1 MSKAKKIVLNTAA
14 SYGRALLAMFVGV
27 FSSRWLLMGLGEVDL
42 GLMNLV
48 GGLIGVVVII
58 ETVMHVAVARFYAFA
73 IGQASKMDGVAGRDE
88 IQRWFN
94 VVFLIYAVL
103 PAVVLAAGYP
113 LGVHAISNWLTIPS
127 ERMEACIYMFRC
139 SIFMTFAGMLAVPYV
154 AMYKASQ
161 NIVELSLFDVART
174 VINFF
179 FTLSL
184 LYVMCDKLKYAATF
198 SMTVSAVMLIV
209 QMCRAKKLF
218 PECKVRFSYLW
229 DYDRIKR
236 LFAYF
241 FWEVF
246 SCTGNM
252 TREKAPAFIL
262 NKCYGPSMNAA
273 WAVASTMSAQA
284 MSLSASLTGALLP
297 AVTTE
302 EGAGNHDGMV
312 KLAFRTCKFSALLI
326 LVFSIPLIAE
336 MDEVLKLWLVAP
348 PTNAAGF
355 CMCILIAYV
364 IDKLGV
370 GHHVAI
376 SAKGK
381 IGLYHSVVG
390 TTYLM
395 SVPIALLL
403 LSLGCGAFSSAFM
416 FIVCFSLITVE
427 RIIFAR
433 YLVDMPVMTYV
444 KDTLMPLAIF
454 TVSAGVAAAL
464 VVFFMPPSFFRIVV
478 TTAASL
484 IVMTAVGWGLVLDS
498 EERVFALSALQKM
511 YSKFGLN
518 R

>member
-1 MSKAKKIVLNTAA
+1 
-14 SYGRALLAMFVGV
+14 
-27 FSSRWLLMGLGEVDL
+27 
-42 GLMNLV
+42 
-48 GGLIGVVVII
+48 
-58 ETVMHVAVARFYAFA
+58 
-73 IGQASKMDGVAGRDE
+73 
-88 IQRWFN
+88 
-94 VVFLIYAVL
+94 
-103 PAVVLAAGYP
+103 
-113 LGVHAISNWLTIPS
+113 
-127 ERMEACIYMFRC
+127 
-139 SIFMTFAGMLAVPYV
+139 
-154 AMYKASQ
+154 
-161 NIVELSLFDVART
+161 
-174 VINFF
+174 
-179 FTLSL
+179 
-184 LYVMCDKLKYAATF
+184 
-198 SMTVSAVMLIV
+198 
-209 QMCRAKKLF
+209 
-218 PECKVRFSYLW
+218 
-229 DYDRIKR
+229 
-236 LFAYF
+236 
-241 FWEVF
+241 
-246 SCTGNM
+246 
-252 TREKAPAFIL
+252 
-262 NKCYGPSMNAA
+262 
-273 WAVASTMSAQA
+273 
-284 MSLSASLTGALLP
+284 
-297 AVTTE
+297 
-302 EGAGNHDGMV
+302 
-312 KLAFRTCKFSALLI
+312 
-326 LVFSIPLIAE
+326 VFSIPLIAE